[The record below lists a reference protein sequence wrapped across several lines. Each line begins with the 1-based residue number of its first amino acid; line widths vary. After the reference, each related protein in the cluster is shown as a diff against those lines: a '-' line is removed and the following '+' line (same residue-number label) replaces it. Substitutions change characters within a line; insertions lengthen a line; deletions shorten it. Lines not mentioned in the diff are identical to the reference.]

1 LSLFRGIQ
9 NSRLGNSIHLTKE
22 KHLFYHQRQAMF
34 SKSTEYALR
43 AIIYLA
49 QKSSPDQ
56 KIGITE
62 LAEAIDSPKSFTAK
76 ILQKLTRDQVLISS
90 ITGPNGGF
98 YLTDAAKK
106 KSLLH
111 VLNLLGEEEV
121 VSGCILGLHECSEKN
136 PCPMHVQYKKIKP
149 LLIEMLDRKTIA
161 ELAKEM
167 KDPKVVIHNIRMKAA
182 RKT

>member
-1 LSLFRGIQ
+1 
-9 NSRLGNSIHLTKE
+9 
-22 KHLFYHQRQAMF
+22 MF

-76 ILQKLTRDQVLISS
+76 ILQKLTRGNKLISS
-90 ITGPNGGF
+90 VTGPTGGF
-98 YLTDAAKK
+98 YLTEQSKK

-111 VLNLLGEEEV
+111 VLNLLEDEGIIT
-121 VSGCILGLHECSEKN
+121 GCILGLKECSEKN
-136 PCPMHVQYKKIKP
+136 PCPMHNQYKLIKP
-149 LLIEMLDRKTIA
+149 QLLDMLDHKTIL
-161 ELAKEM
+161 ELASEM
-167 KDPKVVIHNIRMKAA
+167 KDPRVVIHNITK
-182 RKT
+182 KKN